1 MSRSLFAVA
10 GAFCSGLVPSV
21 RRMPPRRARELPRPI
36 RSARGPRPVARAGH
50 PGEDGMTNLVCNV
63 VSVVSVA
70 IVPSVIAYGWLSAI
84 LEAVARIENGRGA

>member
-1 MSRSLFAVA
+1 
-10 GAFCSGLVPSV
+10 
-21 RRMPPRRARELPRPI
+21 
-36 RSARGPRPVARAGH
+36 
-50 PGEDGMTNLVCNV
+50 MTNLVCNV